1 MRRKVLE
8 FIVTGFC
15 IGKIKWAPGTFGTL
29 LGIPLAI
36 LLNFGNIYFYMGA
49 TLALILFAIF
59 LCHFY
64 QLATH
69 EHDQPSIVIDEVVGY
84 LVTMTWL
91 PHHWLPYALGFV
103 LFRFF
108 DILKPFPI
116 NILDQKIKGGLGVVA
131 DDLAAGLL
139 SNILL
144 QLIFSKS
151 QLVQEWM
158 L

>member
-1 MRRKVLE
+1 MRCKILE
-8 FIVTGFC
+8 FVVTGFY

-36 LLNFGNIYFYMGA
+36 FFNQSGIYFYMAA
-49 TLALILFAIF
+49 TLAFILLAIF
-59 LCHFY
+59 CSHFY
-64 QLATH
+64 ELETGD
-69 EHDQPSIVIDEVVGY
+69 HDQPSTVIDEVAGY

-91 PHHWLPYALGFV
+91 PHHWLPYLLGFV

-116 NILDQKIKGGLGVVA
+116 NVLDQKIKGGLGVVA

-144 QLIFSKS
+144 QLIFSK
-151 QLVQEWM
+151 LIVI
-158 L
+158 

>member
-1 MRRKVLE
+1 MRLRFLE
-8 FIVTGFC
+8 FIVTGFY

-29 LGIPLAI
+29 LGIPLAL
-36 LLNFGNIYFYMGA
+36 LLNRGNIYFYMGA
-49 TLALILFAIF
+49 TITLILGASCF
-59 LCHFY
+59 CHFY
-64 QLATH
+64 ELETND
-69 EHDQPSIVIDEVVGY
+69 HDQPSTVIDEVVGY

-91 PHHWLPYALGFV
+91 PHHWLPYVLGFA

-139 SNILL
+139 SNIIL

-151 QLVQEWM
+151 QMIQEWM
-158 L
+158 R